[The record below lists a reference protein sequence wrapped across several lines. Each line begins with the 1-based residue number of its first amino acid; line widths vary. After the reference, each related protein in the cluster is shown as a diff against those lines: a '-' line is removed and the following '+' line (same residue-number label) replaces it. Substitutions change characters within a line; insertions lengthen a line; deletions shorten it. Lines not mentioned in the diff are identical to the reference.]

1 MEHILVYVPCE
12 KYLGQWLVNRLGSPV
27 AFPARSN
34 ENAILARYI
43 QRPPSKNYVPALRSA
58 GIPVRV
64 PIVHGKNPYSHTHL
78 ARRGETAHIAAVE
91 LLFRMVLWYGLA
103 PLLTTRGINAHIDR
117 WCEQHGIALDYRE
130 AVRQK
135 FYRIRKDYLA
145 SEIILGKKHRKKI
158 DYKAVL

>member
-1 MEHILVYVPCE
+1 MEHILVYVPFE

-78 ARRGETAHIAAVE
+78 SRQGETALIAAVE
-91 LLFRMVLWYGLA
+91 LLFRMDLWYGLA

-117 WCEQHGIALDYRE
+117 WCEQHGIALYYRE

>member
-1 MEHILVYVPCE
+1 MEHILVYVPFE

-27 AFPARSN
+27 VFPARSN

-43 QRPPSKNYVPALRSA
+43 QRPPSKNYVPALHSA

-78 ARRGETAHIAAVE
+78 ARRGETALIAAVE
-91 LLFRMVLWYGLA
+91 LLFRMDLWYGLA

-158 DYKAVL
+158 DYKEVL

>member
-1 MEHILVYVPCE
+1 MEHILVYVPFE

-43 QRPPSKNYVPALRSA
+43 QRPPSKNYVPTLRSA

-78 ARRGETAHIAAVE
+78 ARRGETALIAAVE
-91 LLFRMVLWYGLA
+91 LLFRMDLWYGLA

-158 DYKAVL
+158 YYKAVL